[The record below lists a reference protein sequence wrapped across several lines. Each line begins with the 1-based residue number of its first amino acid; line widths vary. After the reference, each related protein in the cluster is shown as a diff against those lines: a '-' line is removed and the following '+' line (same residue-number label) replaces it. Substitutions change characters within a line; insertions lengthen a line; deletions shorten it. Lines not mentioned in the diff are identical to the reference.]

1 MAKLSSILL
10 QNTPV
15 RTKRQTH
22 ILQLWKNSNSRVTS
36 AHKTFLLYLT
46 FPVCASPQPGHQ
58 WNPFQQLLHL
68 ALSQAS
74 RDPYWRNTN
83 KCKQPRLA
91 LHFWPVRNSL
101 PSVPPLQTVTGHTQ
115 KGHPSP
121 APPAGLLGRHWLQ
134 VGSICLSCIVYNPLA
149 RPEPKPNEAA
159 ARCAKMAT
167 AAWCQPSTPPSVPR
181 PGPAAAH
188 RQLIHFILW
197 HQTDLPELYECKKLL
212 TSYPQSSFGNEV
224 IHAIYI
230 LIYQQ

>member
-101 PSVPPLQTVTGHTQ
+101 PSVPPITD
-115 KGHPSP
+115 
-121 APPAGLLGRHWLQ
+121 R
-134 VGSICLSCIVYNPLA
+134 N
-149 RPEPKPNEAA
+149 RPYTEG
-159 ARCAKMAT
+159 
-167 AAWCQPSTPPSVPR
+167 TPITRSSR
-181 PGPAAAH
+181 
-188 RQLIHFILW
+188 R
-197 HQTDLPELYECKKLL
+197 
-212 TSYPQSSFGNEV
+212 SFGQALTPSGFYLPQLHRLQSTCQTWTETKRGGSTLREDGNCSVVPTERST
-224 IHAIYI
+224 
-230 LIYQQ
+230 